1 MAVNSQNNP
10 LWGINSPLSA
20 LAGAALFI
28 IASARLES
36 ALICLFALL
45 WINTLTMLALA
56 AGRPAVPEKGSAAV
70 RVFTAS
76 FAGLLF
82 FFLLWFFNPLSAME
96 SAFFLVL
103 CPALFINSGIYERA
117 GNGELLKKLLQAASE
132 ALAQGLLV
140 VAVAL
145 IREPLGSGALSLP
158 GLEPFR
164 FALRRPA
171 AVFGIPAGALLLL
184 GYGIAL
190 YRRLRNHFFKQEGE

>member
-1 MAVNSQNNP
+1 MAVNDHNNP
-10 LWGINSPLSA
+10 LWGIHSPLSA

-45 WINTLTMLALA
+45 WINTLTMLALT
-56 AGRPAVPEKGSAAV
+56 AGRPVFPEKGSAAV
-70 RVFTAS
+70 LVFTVS
-76 FAGLLF
+76 FTGLLF
-82 FFLLWFFNPLSAME
+82 FFLLWLFNPLSAME

-103 CPALFINSGIYERA
+103 CPILFINSGIYERA
-117 GNGELLKKLLQAASE
+117 GNGELLKTLPQAASE

-140 VAVAL
+140 VAFAL
-145 IREPLGSGALSLP
+145 IREPLGSGTLSLP
-158 GLEPFR
+158 GIEPIR
-164 FALRRPA
+164 LVLKRPA
-171 AVFGIPAGALLLL
+171 AVFGLPAGALLLL